1 METVPIKTRKGKK
14 ESRQFTLK
22 DFCSE
27 FPQDRTTG
35 EKRRAK
41 AKYAPRVN
49 LSIVMEASKMMPLP
63 KPKEAKVE
71 QKAKVVQKAIWV
83 RKDKKLNAEA
93 AEFVP
98 AKMSCA
104 SLPFVVNYQSS
115 YLQTTAC
122 VLPYVVPNNVYWKQV
137 AGDAMFNWVKMFHG
151 DMTGK
156 IVAMILDQLNILE
169 IRCML
174 VDFNHLLMRA
184 GQAQQALVFTGLPV
198 VQAQP
203 EDAKLKAI
211 IEDDSEDTVST
222 DMSFVQERET
232 PKERLDAFLNS
243 LGN

>member
-1 METVPIKTRKGKK
+1 MEIVPIKTRKAKK
-14 ESRQFTLK
+14 ESRQFTFK

-27 FPQDRTTG
+27 FPQNRTVA

-41 AKYAPRVN
+41 AKYAPKVN
-49 LSIVMEASKMMPLP
+49 LSIVEKASKMMPLP

-71 QKAKVVQKAIWV
+71 QKAIWV
-83 RKDKKLNAEA
+83 RKDKKMNVEA

-98 AKMSCA
+98 AKMSST
-104 SLPFVVNYQSS
+104 SLPFVFNYQSS
-115 YLQTTAC
+115 YVQTTAC
-122 VLPYVVPNNVYWKQV
+122 VLPYVVPNNVNWKQV
-137 AGDAMFNWVKMFHG
+137 AGDAMFNWVQMFHG
-151 DMTGK
+151 DMAGK
-156 IVAMILDQLNILE
+156 IVAMILNQLNILE

-174 VDFNHLLMRA
+174 LDFNHLLNRA
-184 GQAQQALVFTGLPV
+184 GQAQQALVFQGLPV

-232 PKERLDAFLNS
+232 PKERLDAFFNS
-243 LGN
+243 LGH